1 MLSRREWFTRL
12 MVAVAAGLAHRGWA
26 AETPPQKVSKEV
38 AKYQDRPTS
47 MQACGMCKF
56 FIPSGGKAGQA

>member
-1 MLSRREWFTRL
+1 
-12 MVAVAAGLAHRGWA
+12 MVAIAAGLAHRGCA

-56 FIPSGGKAGQA
+56 LIPSGGKAGA